1 MFIISVSCAL
11 VLIIAGASLF
21 ALYMSQYENSR
32 PDTVISGYINSLG
45 EDGLAEYITN
55 NFPNNTGSFSTASQV
70 VNEVIMPMLKD
81 SITYEKRAG
90 EYSDEEP
97 VYTLIAGGRKIA
109 RISFESAGKTLFG
122 FHKWGEAELDYE
134 ADFSDLHYDAL
145 YIKVPGG
152 ASVTFEGSRL
162 NSSYI
167 EKTEKYS
174 GPSSAYENPVKLP
187 ICEVYNAGEGY
198 GDPNIVVFSG
208 ENQLSVMSVSIDE
221 DTGIKTI
228 SYAFPPS
235 RLHSL
240 TFIVP
245 SDAIVTV
252 NGKTVT
258 SDFITESNLP
268 YPSTDKWNSEADPAP
283 HRVKYFLD
291 GLVTAGIEFSVSAYD
306 GTALTP
312 VSSDENSGVY
322 EYEYPSELLQT
333 AEIYAPEGSSVTLN
347 SVELTE
353 SELITPGAVPGEIES
368 IVQFVTNPG
377 RVCVYRVGGLYSEP
391 KIEITDKDG
400 KKLTVTAAENWV
412 YSFERESSDELM
424 TAHKTYVEQFT
435 DNYIKYYT
443 DGRIYIEENFE
454 SLILPNIQPDSEAY
468 KYLSTVLDSLA
479 WREKSTVSEKNIASH
494 DYIKWGDN
502 CFSCSVDFLIKYY
515 NPNSGAYEEENVK
528 DWQLFF
534 VNTTG
539 DDSGWK
545 IAKII
550 FH

>member
-1 MFIISVSCAL
+1 M
-11 VLIIAGASLF
+11 
-21 ALYMSQYENSR
+21 
-32 PDTVISGYINSLG
+32 
-45 EDGLAEYITN
+45 
-55 NFPNNTGSFSTASQV
+55 
-70 VNEVIMPMLKD
+70 
-81 SITYEKRAG
+81 
-90 EYSDEEP
+90 
-97 VYTLIAGGRKIA
+97 
-109 RISFESAGKTLFG
+109 
-122 FHKWGEAELDYE
+122 GEAELDYE

-208 ENQLSVMSVSIDE
+208 ENQLSVMSVSTDE
-221 DTGIKTI
+221 ETGIKTI

-268 YPSTDKWNSEADPAP
+268 YPFTDKWNSEADPAP

-347 SVELTE
+347 SIELTE
-353 SELITPGAVPGEIES
+353 NE
-368 IVQFVTNPG
+368 
-377 RVCVYRVGGLYSEP
+377 
-391 KIEITDKDG
+391 
-400 KKLTVTAAENWV
+400 
-412 YSFERESSDELM
+412 
-424 TAHKTYVEQFT
+424 
-435 DNYIKYYT
+435 
-443 DGRIYIEENFE
+443 
-454 SLILPNIQPDSEAY
+454 LILPERSRRN
-468 KYLSTVLDSLA
+468 
-479 WREKSTVSEKNIASH
+479 
-494 DYIKWGDN
+494 
-502 CFSCSVDFLIKYY
+502 
-515 NPNSGAYEEENVK
+515 
-528 DWQLFF
+528 
-534 VNTTG
+534 
-539 DDSGWK
+539 
-545 IAKII
+545 
-550 FH
+550 